1 MSLVVDSNPQFE
13 ALNAVTA
20 QLQQFECRMTAL
32 HDANTNRPQPPRNSR
47 PQQRRPRGQQRNNGP
62 RSVIDWFWLVHTTV
76 ASTRSEF

>member
-62 RSVIDWFWLVHTTV
+62 RSVIDWF
-76 ASTRSEF
+76 